1 MDAFCVA
8 GVRRGRSAGPE
19 MSLPNMALERGISH
33 IIVRRRWTR
42 GHVCGGEGIYGGV
55 AYLIRREVGGGDT
68 IRVVWVVGVGVLE
81 VLEVVLAGGVGWKDV
96 SGMGGVGVIE
106 VVVAGLGA
114 IGDKT
119 GMGVVG
125 VVVIEVVVAGGV
137 VAGGAVVGEFT

>member
-33 IIVRRRWTR
+33 ITVRRRWAR

-68 IRVVWVVGVGVLE
+68 IRVVWVVVE
-81 VLEVVLAGGVGWKDV
+81 HAGGHTREDV
-96 SGMGGVGVIE
+96 LGRVW
-106 VVVAGLGA
+106 AGIRRMSRG
-114 IGDKT
+114 
-119 GMGVVG
+119 
-125 VVVIEVVVAGGV
+125 
-137 VAGGAVVGEFT
+137 